1 MLFIIMLLHRSLF
14 SVSQFHN
21 KFPTQ
26 PEFPTVRKKERERER
41 EMVLIHI
48 KNSDENQFL
57 FETTTKDSVDKL
69 VRELVRFFF
78 FTLLESSVE

>member
-1 MLFIIMLLHRSLF
+1 MSE
-14 SVSQFHN
+14 SE
-21 KFPTQ
+21 K
-26 PEFPTVRKKERERER
+26 RERKR

-78 FTLLESSVE
+78 